1 VAFAG
6 VSAFEWFLTFAESV
20 ASGIRV
26 TAENPEPV
34 CVIAT
39 VRDSP
44 ADSEMNERSIE
55 TVTDSPSSTVVAD
68 GVPTVRT
75 SSTTAVEGDTESAPN
90 PNATT
95 SASAMRLKLVF
106 VDISFLS
113 KVVPET
119 FSSTADKD
127 RVFVS

>member
-1 VAFAG
+1 
-6 VSAFEWFLTFAESV
+6 
-20 ASGIRV
+20 
-26 TAENPEPV
+26 
-34 CVIAT
+34 
-39 VRDSP
+39 
-44 ADSEMNERSIE
+44 MNERSIE

>member
-1 VAFAG
+1 VKP
-6 VSAFEWFLTFAESV
+6 V
-20 ASGIRV
+20 
-26 TAENPEPV
+26 PV

-44 ADSEMNERSIE
+44 AESEINERSIE
-55 TVTDSPSSTVVAD
+55 TVTDSPSATDVAD
-68 GVPTVRT
+68 GVPKVRT
-75 SSTTAVEGDTESAPN
+75 SSVTAVDGDTENAPN

-95 SASAMRLKLVF
+95 SASARRLKLVF

-113 KVVPET
+113 KVVLET
-119 FSSTADKD
+119 FSNTADKD